1 MPPIPTNTPVI
12 QMRRPQFG
20 GSFGFEIRPVHPDV
34 VAEVLDY
41 VFNSKAWRS
50 NPELL
55 KRRVQQWRL
64 QLFEDSPGVLSTG
77 ATSYPPPPLF
87 AHAPIFGMAVHVSN
101 DPAMADGISLLV
113 ANTPDENQESDAD
126 EADPDTEWIERGVAL
141 RMEGTSWNK
150 LEEMLGRN
158 RSTVRRVIGRTLTE
172 RGLTPPTSGN

>member
-1 MPPIPTNTPVI
+1 MPPIPTNAPVI

-64 QLFEDSPGVLSTG
+64 QLFEDSPGILSTG

-87 AHAPIFGMAVHVSN
+87 AHAMTAGLSV
-101 DPAMADGISLLV
+101 LV
-113 ANTPDENQESDAD
+113 ANAPDDNTPDDDD
-126 EADPDTEWIERGVAL
+126 EPDPDTEWIERGVAL

-150 LEEMLGRN
+150 LEELLGKN